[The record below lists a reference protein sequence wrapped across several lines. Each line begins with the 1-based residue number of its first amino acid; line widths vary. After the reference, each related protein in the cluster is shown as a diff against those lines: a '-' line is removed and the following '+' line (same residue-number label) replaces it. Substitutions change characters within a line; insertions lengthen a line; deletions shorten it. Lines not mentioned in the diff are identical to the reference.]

1 MDPSEVEFLAEK
13 EKISIQTNF
22 SEDKIYLIGV
32 GVFTTKEER
41 YKWILLFLMRRRDI
55 FSTMAFCQ
63 GYSFDHCCCGCYSW
77 SNSVYVHCMPAS
89 NGQLDHNFLCY
100 FHFLTQFILSDLQGD
115 IGPFNAS
122 LPTEVPLWVA
132 IFLKQ
137 RRKCRIL
144 PPDWMDVGNMLF
156 SAQITSSFFF
166 QYQKRH

>member
-1 MDPSEVEFLAEK
+1 
-13 EKISIQTNF
+13 
-22 SEDKIYLIGV
+22 
-32 GVFTTKEER
+32 
-41 YKWILLFLMRRRDI
+41 MRRRDI
-55 FSTMAFCQ
+55 FSTVAFCQ
-63 GYSFDHCCCGCYSW
+63 GYSFYHCCCGCYSW

-89 NGQLDHNFLCY
+89 NGQLNHNFLCY

-156 SAQITSSFFF
+156 SAQITRSFFF
-166 QYQKRH
+166 QYQKRHKGC